1 MSSHPAEAGEPGAE
15 DSPQPMKDVLHNPG
29 DAPHTGVNLEKSRLV
44 GGKADIW
51 RGSGGTYASGS
62 TDDILPQRCKVKV
75 ESNHPFFKIKVKFLQ
90 FQTSSYKF
98 KLSSETEKVLMK

>member
-1 MSSHPAEAGEPGAE
+1 MTVSSHPAEAGEPGAE

-29 DAPHTGVNLEKSRLV
+29 NAPLTGVNLEKSRLV
-44 GGKADIW
+44 GGKVDIW
-51 RGSGGTYASGS
+51 RGSGGTYAIGF

-90 FQTSSYKF
+90 F
-98 KLSSETEKVLMK
+98 